1 MDTIALIKEIFLLI
15 TAFAGLVGTG
25 IGTYFAVKGAIS
37 SAKNK
42 TIQENWNTLMAI
54 ADAAMQKA
62 EHSDS
67 SNKKDMVI
75 GIVKEGAKA
84 AGINIDDFL
93 DKLSAY
99 IDQSISFFNGMK
111 GKK

>member
-1 MDTIALIKEIFLLI
+1 MT
-15 TAFAGLVGTG
+15 
-25 IGTYFAVKGAIS
+25 
-37 SAKNK
+37 
-42 TIQENWNTLMAI
+42 I

-67 SNKKDMVI
+67 LNKKDMVI
-75 GIVKEGAKA
+75 GIVKEGAQA

-99 IDQSISFFNGMK
+99 IDQSIAFFNGMNGRK
-111 GKK
+111 